1 MAVVHNMVVGLNKGH
16 KVTKN
21 TVAPRHARARG
32 QSTKKNEFVKQTVR
46 EVMGFAPYER
56 RALELL
62 RVSKGKILI
71 IYWVSRKSFLLK
83 SNTNFETAN
92 FIIWF
97 QIRDAFDSWR
107 SDWALTSVPR
117 ESEKKC
123 LESSNNKERLPLLES
138 TKYLLL
144 LFNREKIFTSP
155 QKTSHFIIQSSIT
168 SQSEI
173 IFCWV

>member
-21 TVAPRHARARG
+21 TVAPRHSRTRG

-71 IYWVSRKSFLLK
+71 FYLDFQEKSVSELNFSLSSKNS
-83 SNTNFETAN
+83 FETAS
-92 FIIWF
+92 FIIF
-97 QIRDAFDSWR
+97 
-107 SDWALTSVPR
+107 L
-117 ESEKKC
+117 
-123 LESSNNKERLPLLES
+123 
-138 TKYLLL
+138 
-144 LFNREKIFTSP
+144 
-155 QKTSHFIIQSSIT
+155 
-168 SQSEI
+168 
-173 IFCWV
+173 